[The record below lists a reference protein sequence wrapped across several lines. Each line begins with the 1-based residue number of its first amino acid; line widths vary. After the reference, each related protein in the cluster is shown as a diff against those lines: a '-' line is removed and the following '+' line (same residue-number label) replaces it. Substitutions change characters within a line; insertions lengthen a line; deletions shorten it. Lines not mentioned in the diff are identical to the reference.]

1 MLLYITGG
9 VGFVLSILAIML
21 VFLCH
26 KKDKSKRIPLILYL
40 VGFLL
45 FMGSGFLHWRGFE
58 LHLPEKEP
66 AEDVQPA
73 DGADAADGTD
83 SADAAE

>member
-1 MLLYITGG
+1 MLFYITGG
-9 VGFVLSILAIML
+9 IGFVLSILAIVL
-21 VFLCH
+21 VLLAH

-73 DGADAADGTD
+73 DSAEGTD
-83 SADAAE
+83 SADGADAAE

>member
-1 MLLYITGG
+1 MLLFITGG
-9 VGFVLSILAIML
+9 VGFVLSILAIAL
-21 VFLCH
+21 VLRCH
-26 KKDKSKRIPLILYL
+26 KKDRSKRFPLILYL
-40 VGFLL
+40 LGFIL

-73 DGADAADGTD
+73 DAADSTDGADAA
-83 SADAAE
+83 E